1 MFKRDQFTIKDI
13 ARGFGSIGYKIEGYW
28 STPVEVFYERSFT
41 GKWKFSISNS
51 SGGHE
56 EGVSVIDRAR
66 NLAAALE
73 DAAETVEYLQSVED
87 QLEAGY
93 MEWEQQMDALVL

>member
-28 STPVEVFYERSFT
+28 STPVKVFYERSFT

-56 EGVSVIDRAR
+56 EGVTVVERAR

-73 DAAETVEYLQSVED
+73 DAAEVVEYLQSVED

-93 MEWEQQMDALVL
+93 KEQEVALV